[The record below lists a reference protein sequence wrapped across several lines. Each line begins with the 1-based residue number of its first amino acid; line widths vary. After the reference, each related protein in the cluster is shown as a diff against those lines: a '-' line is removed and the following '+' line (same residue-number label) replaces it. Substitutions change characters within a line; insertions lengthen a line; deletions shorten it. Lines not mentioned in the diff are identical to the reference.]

1 MLWHMT
7 QGLPMPGNAARRTR
21 VFRNGRSRAVR
32 IPKEFEFEG
41 DEVIFRKEN
50 DGRLT
55 LEPVPPKRSPRQLVE
70 WLKSQAPLDEDFP
83 DIPDIPPEPV
93 NLDALE

>member
-1 MLWHMT
+1 MT
-7 QGLPMPGNAARRTR
+7 EAVKEQRVR

-41 DEVIFRKEN
+41 DEVTIRKEA

-55 LEPVPPKRSPRQLVE
+55 ITPDRKRLSPREVIEFLRS
-70 WLKSQAPLDEDFP
+70 LGPLDDDFP
-83 DIPDIPPEPV
+83 DIEDFPPAPV
-93 NLDALE
+93 DLGDDK